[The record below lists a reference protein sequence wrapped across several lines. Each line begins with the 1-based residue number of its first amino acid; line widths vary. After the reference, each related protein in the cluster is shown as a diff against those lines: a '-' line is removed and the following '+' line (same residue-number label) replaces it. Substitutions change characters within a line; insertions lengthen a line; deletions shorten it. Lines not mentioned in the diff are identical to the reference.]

1 VRKAVLAAVVAAAA
15 VAGVVAAMLLS
26 SGGGDNGGS
35 ASPKRVSTG
44 RSASPGTTRTKTA
57 STGSTT
63 GSTPGSSPSAPRRSA
78 TARVDTRGLRLP
90 PPPSRHGR
98 KTRTF
103 VVGTVDDALAQES
116 PHFARAQADISR
128 DAGFDAAAVSAT
140 WRRGERRPPAS
151 LVRVLRNVSAAT
163 GRARMQLAV
172 VVWHGLGRDT
182 PRTPAERAD
191 FAAYA
196 AAVVR
201 ALPRLRLVIV
211 GNEPNLSTFWKPQ
224 FGGGGRDLA
233 ARAYA
238 DLLARSYDAIKAAR
252 PAVRV
257 LGGALSPRGADRP
270 HGSRPT
276 HSPTA
281 FLRDLGAAYRASR
294 RHRPLM
300 DAFAFHPYM
309 QASRDSPGARHPENT
324 TITLADYPKLVAL
337 LAEAF
342 HGTAQ
347 AGSRLPIYYTEF
359 GVQTRV
365 PEPKRRF
372 YVDLDSPARTD
383 AVTFGLQAS
392 YYRRALELAY
402 CQPTV
407 RGLFVFHT
415 FDEPGLGGWQSG
427 LYFADRT
434 PKPSLAPFKRAV
446 ADLRNGRF
454 PRCRR

>member
-15 VAGVVAAMLLS
+15 AGGVVLAMVLS
-26 SGGGDNGGS
+26 FGGDDN
-35 ASPKRVSTG
+35 AAPQ
-44 RSASPGTTRTKTA
+44 A
-57 STGSTT
+57 STGAASGAGTAGTT
-63 GSTPGSSPSAPRRSA
+63 GTSTSSTPTGAQGTATSGTRPSA
-78 TARVDTRGLRLP
+78 TAVVDTRGLHLP
-90 PPPSRHGR
+90 PPPTRHSRR
-98 KTRTF
+98 TRTF
-103 VVGTVDDALAQES
+103 VLGTVDDALAQVG
-116 PHFARAQADISR
+116 PHFAQAQVDVSR

-140 WRRGERRPPAS
+140 WKRGQRRPPAS
-151 LVRVLRNVSAAT
+151 LVRVLRNVGKAA
-163 GRARMQLAV
+163 RRDRMKLAI
-172 VVWHGLGRDT
+172 VVWHGLGRNT

-196 AAVVR
+196 AAVVE
-201 ALPRLRLVIV
+201 ALPRVRFVIV

-224 FGGGGRDLA
+224 FGAGGRDVA
-233 ARAYA
+233 APAYA
-238 DLLARSYDAIKAAR
+238 DLLARSYDALKAAR
-252 PAVRV
+252 PDVVV

-270 HGSRPT
+270 NGIRPT

-281 FLRDLGAAYRASR
+281 FIRDLGAAYRASHR
-294 RHRPLM
+294 RRPLM

-309 QASRDSPGARHPENT
+309 EASRDSPTGIHPRNT
-324 TITLADYPKLVAL
+324 TVTIADYPKLVAL
-337 LAEAF
+337 LREAF

-347 AGSRLPIYYTEF
+347 PGERLPIYYTEF

-365 PEPKRRF
+365 PPAKQRF
-372 YVDLDSPARTD
+372 YVDLDSPAATD
-383 AVTFGLQAS
+383 AVAFRVQAA

-446 ADLRNGRF
+446 ADLRNGGF